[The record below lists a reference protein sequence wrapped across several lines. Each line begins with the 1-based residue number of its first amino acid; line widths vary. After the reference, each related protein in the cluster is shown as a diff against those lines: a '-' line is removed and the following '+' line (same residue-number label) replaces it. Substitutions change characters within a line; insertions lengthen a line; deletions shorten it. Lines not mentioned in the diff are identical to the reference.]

1 MHNPRSV
8 NAAER
13 MRTQAARISRWF
25 AWGGGA
31 LILASAALI
40 TLDVM
45 FRNLTKS
52 TFFESFELSGYAF
65 AISTSFGL
73 AFAFFSKAHIRIEV
87 VYNLLPRTARAWLD
101 VLSVL
106 TLAVIA
112 VVLAYWCTHTMWQ
125 NAVSGARSN
134 STLGL
139 RIAIP
144 QAIWLAGLLWFA
156 VVVTATG
163 VVALLRMLTGRAD
176 AVAAELGVSTLDE
189 EIAAS
194 VDTPAGA
201 AIPAK
206 N

>member
-1 MHNPRSV
+1 MINPSTSSPADRLRAQS
-8 NAAER
+8 
-13 MRTQAARISRWF
+13 ARISRWF

-40 TLDVM
+40 TLDVI

-112 VVLAYWCTHTMWQ
+112 IVLAYWCAHTVLQ
-125 NAVSGARSN
+125 NADSGARSN
-134 STLGL
+134 STLGM

-144 QAIWLAGLLWFA
+144 QAIWLTGLLWFA
-156 VVVTATG
+156 FVVTATG
-163 VVALLRMLTGRAD
+163 AVALLRMLTGRSS
-176 AVAAELGVSTLDE
+176 AVIAELGVATLDE
-189 EIAAS
+189 EISAS
-194 VDTPAGA
+194 VDKPSGTRAE
-201 AIPAK
+201 